1 MYLVTHVRNWSK
13 AQDHDPKCS
22 DDSIVTI
29 LWFGKDCTWSE
40 TSTMIY
46 LIFGLHPDTWEWVE
60 LSGYGDLPPPRDFA
74 AGASVGNGKLVM
86 CVLSLSLSLSLPP
99 LQYTKA
105 KGIEATHSCYWSAPN
120 SMRLYGM

>member
-1 MYLVTHVRNWSK
+1 
-13 AQDHDPKCS
+13 
-22 DDSIVTI
+22 
-29 LWFGKDCTWSE
+29 
-40 TSTMIY
+40 MIY
-46 LIFGLHPDTWEWVE
+46 LLFGLHPDTWEWVE

-86 CVLSLSLSLSLPP
+86 CVLSLSLSFSSP

-120 SMRLYGM
+120 SMRLYGNVANMFFLFVLEVLGPVSILDTMFHSPFCCGWHITYPELH